1 MKTTELVS
9 FSEFTSNRALRK
21 LQTAHLARLDHEGG
35 SFKRNSDHNSLSRTS
50 PVGATNTTTG
60 TKRRGYAWPLQLS
73 CSGPHREGEES
84 KPMKHGQEKSDLFIV
99 AVAFQLSELRMFT
112 SI

>member
-35 SFKRNSDHNSLSRTS
+35 SFKEIRITTRYRGRPQSEQRIRR
-50 PVGATNTTTG
+50 PEQKGAAMLG
-60 TKRRGYAWPLQLS
+60 RFS
-73 CSGPHREGEES
+73 CR
-84 KPMKHGQEKSDLFIV
+84 V
-99 AVAFQLSELRMFT
+99 AVRIGKARSR
-112 SI
+112 SR